1 MADILFSIVI
11 PAYNAEPYLRKCV
24 DSCLNQ
30 KGDVPNYEII
40 IVNDG
45 STDGTQGIIEEY
57 EAGLPFTVYGLQS
70 DENEGIHNPKVSF
83 IRQPNGGLSKA
94 RNEGLKKAQG
104 EYVWFV
110 DSDDWITENA
120 LSVLAG
126 IVIEHHPDV
135 ITFKGYDSKG
145 EDLTERKNPYS
156 NNKGTTGLVILR
168 MMGTTMWNPCAQ
180 YYCMKKRFLE
190 KYALRFMDRV
200 IHEDSEFTPR
210 MLYYAKSA
218 YITTDFLYYSY
229 HNPVSLNRKKNPE
242 KAFHTLRVIDSLCSF
257 SHDIPQKK
265 DRKIFNDIIAT
276 TMNSAMKETKDMD
289 NERVVVFRNK
299 IKKDA
304 VTCMWQSSKLKFK
317 VEGLLLMLCP
327 SLLITY
333 VRNRQQ

>member
-1 MADILFSIVI
+1 M
-11 PAYNAEPYLRKCV
+11 
-24 DSCLNQ
+24 
-30 KGDVPNYEII
+30 
-40 IVNDG
+40 
-45 STDGTQGIIEEY
+45 
-57 EAGLPFTVYGLQS
+57 
-70 DENEGIHNPKVSF
+70 SF
-83 IRQPNGGLSKA
+83 IRQANGGLSKA

-110 DSDDWITENA
+110 DSDDWIAENA

-156 NNKGTTGLVILR
+156 NNKGITGLEILR

-229 HNPVSLNRKKNPE
+229 HNSVSLNRKKNPE

-257 SHDIPQKK
+257 CNDIPKKK

-276 TMNSAMKETKDMD
+276 TMNTAMKETKDMEEKQLID
-289 NERVVVFRNK
+289 FKNRIPARLEIF
-299 IKKDA
+299 
-304 VTCMWQSSKLKFK
+304 MLQSSKLKFRL
-317 VEGLLLMLCP
+317 EGLMLFVAP
-327 SLLITY
+327 YILIKY
-333 VRNRQQ
+333 IRKHQ